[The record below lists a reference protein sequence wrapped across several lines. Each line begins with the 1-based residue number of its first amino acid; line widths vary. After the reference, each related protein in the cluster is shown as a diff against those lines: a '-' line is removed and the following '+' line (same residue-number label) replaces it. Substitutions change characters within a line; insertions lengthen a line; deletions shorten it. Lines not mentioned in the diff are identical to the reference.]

1 MASEAGYIN
10 YFETLGLENRA
21 NPGEVRKTYKKQMK
35 QLLQEIAQVEVTPD
49 RRAQFILQMS
59 NLNAA
64 VYVLKDK
71 ERRENYWDERQAL
84 IDLEAEWCALD
95 ESDHDR
101 HNELRPRFD
110 NDVQSFLSKYV
121 QEMPLNAGSDH
132 EVMEASHW
140 DEAHARHATQL
151 LRQSRHDLYTEILE
165 RLPYH
170 EVTKPKI
177 DWSERQSTVA
187 ELLEGLC

>member
-10 YFETLGLENRA
+10 YFETLGLENGA
-21 NPGEVRKTYKKQMK
+21 NPGEVRKTYKKSMK
-35 QLLQEIAQVEVTPD
+35 VLLQEIAQVEVTPD

-71 ERRENYWDERQAL
+71 ERRETYWNERQAL
-84 IDLEAEWCALD
+84 IDLEAQWCALD
-95 ESDHDR
+95 ESDHEQ
-101 HNELRPRFD
+101 HQKLRSTFD
-110 NDVQSFLSKYV
+110 NEVRSFLSRYV
-121 QEMPLNAGSDH
+121 QEMSLNAGSDH
-132 EVMEASHW
+132 EVLEASHW

-151 LRQSRHDLYTEILE
+151 LRRYRHDLYNDILE

-177 DWSERQSTVA
+177 DWSERQNTVA
-187 ELLEGLC
+187 ELLKGLC